1 MKPVKAKCEACE
13 HVFRVQMLI
22 ARLSNR
28 VDKHYFICPGC
39 KTEFVSYYSNRE
51 MRQMQQEMSKLH
63 GEFKKCVTKERVEKI
78 QAKIDKTE
86 TEYKWLRDMLRAEVE
101 RKKGALSR

>member
-22 ARLSNR
+22 ARLPNR
-28 VDKHYFICPGC
+28 VDKHYIICPSC

-51 MRQMQQEMSKLH
+51 MRQLQKEISKLY
-63 GEFKKCVTKERVEKI
+63 EYFRKCYTDKQVKVN
-78 QAKIDKTE
+78 QAKIDKKDME
-86 TEYKWLRDMLRAEVE
+86 FKWLRDKLRTEIE
-101 RKKGALSR
+101 KELPN